1 MKRKRISKQG
11 QASRERFERLK
22 NPVFK
27 NNQTR
32 KYLKKLLHETIMTV
46 DYSEPWTKANS
57 QFVAEL
63 NFTILD
69 WQIIERLMASDD
81 SFKLRDI
88 DGER

>member
-1 MKRKRISKQG
+1 
-11 QASRERFERLK
+11 
-22 NPVFK
+22 
-27 NNQTR
+27 
-32 KYLKKLLHETIMTV
+32 MTV